1 MARAYSNDLRCKIL
15 ESYERQEG
23 SLRELAER
31 FAVSHGYTK
40 KIHREQLHSG
50 QKERKPQARY
60 GPVGR
65 VTAAV
70 EEQVRA
76 EVRRQPDVTLVELQQ
91 RLQASS
97 QVQLS
102 RSRWG
107 AVLQRL
113 GLRRKKNSTP
123 TRTGQ

>member
-1 MARAYSNDLRCKIL
+1 MPQAYSNDLRCKIL
-15 ESYERQEG
+15 QAYAAEEG

-50 QKERKPQARY
+50 QMERKPQSRY
-60 GPVGR
+60 GRASR

-70 EEQVRA
+70 EDQLRA
-76 EVRRQPDVTLVELQQ
+76 EVKRQPDVTLWELQQ
-91 RLQASS
+91 RMRASS
-97 QVQLS
+97 RVQLS
-102 RSRWG
+102 PSRWG

-113 GLRRKKNSTP
+113 GLRRKKNSARS
-123 TRTGQ
+123 RTGQ

>member
-1 MARAYSNDLRCKIL
+1 MARAYSDDLRCRIL
-15 ESYERQEG
+15 GSYARQEG

-40 KIHREQLHSG
+40 KIHREQLHTG
-50 QKERKPQARY
+50 QMERKPQARY
-60 GPVGR
+60 GRVSL

-76 EVRRQPDVTLVELQQ
+76 EVKKQSDVTLLELQE
-91 RLQASS
+91 RLLASR

-107 AVLQRL
+107 AVLQQL
-113 GLRRKKNSTP
+113 GLRRKKNSACA
-123 TRTGQ
+123 RTGQ

>member
-1 MARAYSNDLRCKIL
+1 MAQAYSNDLRCKIL
-15 ESYERQEG
+15 ESYARGEG

-31 FAVSHGYTK
+31 FAVSHGYAK
-40 KIHREQLHSG
+40 KIHREQLRTG
-50 QKERKPQARY
+50 QMERKPQVRY
-60 GPVGR
+60 GPVSV

-70 EEQVRA
+70 EEQLRA
-76 EVRRQPDVTLVELQQ
+76 EVKKQPDVTLLELQQ
-91 RLQASS
+91 RLRASR

-113 GLRRKKNSTP
+113 GLRRKKNSARA
-123 TRTGQ
+123 RTGQ